1 MGLPVGLNRI
11 TLRTLVA
18 LPFLLTVLPTEVFLD
33 ARKVSQRPGR
43 IMMHAARLRADI
55 NPLPDLFARPLSQLP
70 GQVMAS
76 PVELQILVPLESF
89 VADFAH
95 ETVGRH

>member
-11 TLRTLVA
+11 PLGAFVA
-18 LPFLLTVLPTEVFLD
+18 LPLLLAMLPTEVFLD
-33 ARKVSQRPGR
+33 SRQVAKRPGR
-43 IMMHAARLRADI
+43 IMVHAARLRADV
-55 NPLPDLFARPLSQLP
+55 NPFPDLLASPLSQLP
-70 GQVMAS
+70 RQVMAS
-76 PVELQILVPLESF
+76 PVKLQVLVPLEPL